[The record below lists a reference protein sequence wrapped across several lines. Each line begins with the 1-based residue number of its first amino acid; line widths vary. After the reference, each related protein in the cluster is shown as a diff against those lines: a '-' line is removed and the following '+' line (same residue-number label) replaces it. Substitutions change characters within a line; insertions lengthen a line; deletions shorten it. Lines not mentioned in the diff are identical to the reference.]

1 MDEICLMMLN
11 MMFGSN
17 ITTDT
22 IRENNSVLKKAFDKN
37 ISKTE
42 FDDAVCELSE
52 NLKIDKEMIRQ
63 AIKAAKEKR
72 TEKGRL
78 FRL

>member
-1 MDEICLMMLN
+1 MEEICLMMLN

-37 ISKTE
+37 ISETE
-42 FDDAVCELSE
+42 FEDAVMELSE
-52 NLKIDKEMIRQ
+52 NLKIDKDIIRQ
-63 AIKAAKEKR
+63 AIKAAKGKLLKQEK
-72 TEKGRL
+72 
-78 FRL
+78 